1 MKKGQNSQP
10 RTGSP
15 KQVSGPLANEEIRAE
30 KVQVITQDGANYG
43 VVDRRTALNLAF
55 EVGLDLVLIAETG
68 SEGVPVTKIMDFG
81 KELYN
86 RKKKQNE
93 AKKHQKVIQIKEI
106 KIRPKIGE
114 HDYITKMNQGIG
126 FLEDGKKLKVT
137 LVFRGR
143 EMANKE
149 ERGRELFSK
158 IDRTFEERGLLERI
172 IEDKDVKI
180 GSAWS
185 KLFSL
190 KNS

>member
-1 MKKGQNSQP
+1 
-10 RTGSP
+10 
-15 KQVSGPLANEEIRAE
+15 
-30 KVQVITQDGANYG
+30 
-43 VVDRRTALNLAF
+43 LNLAF
-55 EVGLDLVLIAETG
+55 ESGLDLVLIAETG

-149 ERGRELFSK
+149 ERGKELFSK

>member
-1 MKKGQNSQP
+1 M
-10 RTGSP
+10 
-15 KQVSGPLANEEIRAE
+15 
-30 KVQVITQDGANYG
+30 
-43 VVDRRTALNLAF
+43 NLAF
-55 EVGLDLVLIAETG
+55 ESGLDLVLIAETG

-149 ERGRELFSK
+149 ERGKELFSK

>member
-1 MKKGQNSQP
+1 M
-10 RTGSP
+10 
-15 KQVSGPLANEEIRAE
+15 
-30 KVQVITQDGANYG
+30 TQDGANYG

>member
-1 MKKGQNSQP
+1 
-10 RTGSP
+10 
-15 KQVSGPLANEEIRAE
+15 
-30 KVQVITQDGANYG
+30 
-43 VVDRRTALNLAF
+43 
-55 EVGLDLVLIAETG
+55 
-68 SEGVPVTKIMDFG
+68 
-81 KELYN
+81 
-86 RKKKQNE
+86 
-93 AKKHQKVIQIKEI
+93 
-106 KIRPKIGE
+106 
-114 HDYITKMNQGIG
+114 MNQGIG

-149 ERGRELFSK
+149 ERGKELFSK

>member
-1 MKKGQNSQP
+1 
-10 RTGSP
+10 
-15 KQVSGPLANEEIRAE
+15 
-30 KVQVITQDGANYG
+30 VITQDGANYG

-55 EVGLDLVLIAETG
+55 ESGLDLVLIAETG

-149 ERGRELFSK
+149 ERGKELFSK

>member
-1 MKKGQNSQP
+1 M
-10 RTGSP
+10 
-15 KQVSGPLANEEIRAE
+15 
-30 KVQVITQDGANYG
+30 
-43 VVDRRTALNLAF
+43 NLAS

-190 KNS
+190 KNT

>member
-1 MKKGQNSQP
+1 M
-10 RTGSP
+10 
-15 KQVSGPLANEEIRAE
+15 
-30 KVQVITQDGANYG
+30 ITQDGANYG

-55 EVGLDLVLIAETG
+55 ESGLDLVLIAETG

-149 ERGRELFSK
+149 ERGKELFSK

>member
-1 MKKGQNSQP
+1 M
-10 RTGSP
+10 
-15 KQVSGPLANEEIRAE
+15 
-30 KVQVITQDGANYG
+30 
-43 VVDRRTALNLAF
+43 
-55 EVGLDLVLIAETG
+55 GLDLVLIAETG

-114 HDYITKMNQGIG
+114 HDYITKMIHVLNHSDQKIG